1 MLKCGKRKGI
11 DFLMNKRNGNANTKN
26 KNSTISW
33 FFTVFF
39 ITFILSMTFSYISTT
54 SITNLSVIPAIIV
67 LTIVILIGV
76 VFDIVGVAVT
86 CATEEKF
93 HAMASKK
100 VKGAKTAIKLIRS
113 APKVSNICND
123 VIGDICGVL
132 SGAISAMLTLK
143 ITAKFGLAFN
153 IQFIMSALVASLT
166 VGGKALGK
174 ELAKVKCNSIIYGV
188 AKVLS
193 LFEEKKK

>member
-1 MLKCGKRKGI
+1 MKEKKE
-11 DFLMNKRNGNANTKN
+11 KN
-26 KNSTISW
+26 PKTEAIKW
-33 FFTVFF
+33 FFTIFVV
-39 ITFILSMTFSYISTT
+39 TFILSMIFSYISTT
-54 SITNLSVIPAIIV
+54 SINGLNVAPALIV
-67 LTIVILIGV
+67 LIAVILLGVLFDIIGV
-76 VFDIVGVAVT
+76 AIT
-86 CATEEKF
+86 CATEEEF

-143 ITAKFGLAFN
+143 ITQSLGLSFD

-174 ELAKVKCNSIIYGV
+174 SFAKNKCTTIIYAV
-188 AKVLS
+188 SKVLS
-193 LFEEKKK
+193 VFEK

>member
-1 MLKCGKRKGI
+1 MKGKSDK
-11 DFLMNKRNGNANTKN
+11 KN
-26 KNSTISW
+26 KSPKNETISW
-33 FFTVFF
+33 FFTIFV
-39 ITFILSMTFSYISTT
+39 ITFILSMFFSYVSTT
-54 SITNLSVIPAIIV
+54 SINGLGVVPALIV
-67 LTIVILIGV
+67 LIIVILVGV

-86 CATEEKF
+86 CATEEEF

-113 APKVSNICND
+113 APKVSNICAD

-132 SGAISAMLTLK
+132 SGAISAILTLK
-143 ITAKFGLAFN
+143 ITQSFGLSVD
-153 IQFIMSALVASLT
+153 IQFFMSALVASLT

-174 ELAKVKCNSIIYGV
+174 NFAKTQCTTIIAGV

-193 LFEEKKK
+193 IFEKN

>member
-1 MLKCGKRKGI
+1 MKGKSEK
-11 DFLMNKRNGNANTKN
+11 KN
-26 KNSTISW
+26 KNSRSEAISW
-33 FFTVFF
+33 FFTIFI
-39 ITFILSMTFSYISTT
+39 ITFILSMFFSYISTT
-54 SITNLSVIPAIIV
+54 SINGLGVVPALIV
-67 LTIVILIGV
+67 LIVVILFGV

-86 CATEEKF
+86 CATEEEF

-113 APKVSNICND
+113 APKVSNICAD

-132 SGAISAMLTLK
+132 SGAISAILTLK
-143 ITAKFGLAFN
+143 ITQSFGLN
-153 IQFIMSALVASLT
+153 IDIQFFMSALVASLT

-174 ELAKVKCNSIIYGV
+174 NFAKTQCTTIIAGV

-193 LFEEKKK
+193 IFEKN

>member
-1 MLKCGKRKGI
+1 
-11 DFLMNKRNGNANTKN
+11 MNKRNGNANAKN
-26 KNSTISW
+26 KNSAIGW
-33 FFTVFF
+33 FFTVFL
-39 ITFILSMTFSYISTT
+39 ITFVLSMTFSYISTT
-54 SITNLSVIPAIIV
+54 SIANLSVIPAIVVLIV
-67 LTIVILIGV
+67 VILIGV
-76 VFDIVGVAVT
+76 IFDIVGVAVT
-86 CATEEKF
+86 CATEEEF

-143 ITAKFGLAFN
+143 ITAKFGLSFN

-174 ELAKVKCNSIIYGV
+174 EFAKVKCNSIIYGV
-188 AKVLS
+188 AKVFS
-193 LFEEKKK
+193 LFERTKR

>member
-1 MLKCGKRKGI
+1 MKKK
-11 DFLMNKRNGNANTKN
+11 NEKN
-26 KNSTISW
+26 KNPKNEAVKW
-33 FFTVFF
+33 FFTIF
-39 ITFILSMTFSYISTT
+39 IVTFILSMTFSYISTT
-54 SITNLSVIPAIIV
+54 NINGLATLPALIV
-67 LTIVILIGV
+67 LIVVIFVGV
-76 VFDIVGVAVT
+76 VFDIVGVAIT
-86 CATEEKF
+86 CATEQEF

-132 SGAISAMLTLK
+132 SGAISAMLTVK
-143 ITAKFGLAFN
+143 ITQSIGLNFD
-153 IQFIMSALVASLT
+153 IQFIMSALVASIT

-174 ELAKVKCNSIIYGV
+174 NFAKTKCTNIIYAV

-193 LFEEKKK
+193 IFEK

>member
-1 MLKCGKRKGI
+1 
-11 DFLMNKRNGNANTKN
+11 MNKRNSSEKSKNTAVR
-26 KNSTISW
+26 W
-33 FFTVFF
+33 FFTVFL

-54 SITNLSVIPAIIV
+54 SISNLNVLPAIIV
-67 LTIVILIGV
+67 LIIVILIGV
-76 VFDIVGVAVT
+76 VFDIIGVAVT
-86 CATEEKF
+86 CATEEEF

-113 APKVSNICND
+113 APKVSNFCND

-132 SGAISAMLTLK
+132 SGAISAMLTIK
-143 ITAKFGLAFN
+143 ITQSFGLSFN

-174 ELAKVKCNSIIYGV
+174 EFAKVKCNSIMYAV
-188 AKVLS
+188 AKMMS
-193 LFEEKKK
+193 ISEKTRQS